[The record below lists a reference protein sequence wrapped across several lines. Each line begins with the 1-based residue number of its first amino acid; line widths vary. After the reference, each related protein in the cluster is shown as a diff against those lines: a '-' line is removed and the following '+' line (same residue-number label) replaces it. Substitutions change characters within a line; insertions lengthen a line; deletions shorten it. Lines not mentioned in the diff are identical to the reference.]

1 MKSIRKN
8 GFKGIAVAAALSM
21 TMTTMVSPAA
31 TAIPTGRWEQS
42 MQTGVWKYRNVTGE
56 YLADQWF
63 LYEGKWYRFDKDGNM
78 ITGWYQ
84 NPETKN
90 WYYLWENGSMAT
102 GWVPVNGRWY
112 YLTAGSGEMAHD
124 VTTPDGYKVNADG
137 AWVDANGKAYD
148 APNGDQKTTT
158 SKRSSGGSDGSS
170 DSDSDSGSHSSGNNS
185 SNSGNSGNGGNNGSN
200 SGNVGNNGS
209 NSGNNGSDSG
219 NNGNAGNN
227 GSNSENNGNTGDN
240 ETPEEKTLVVE
251 SQTKLVDL
259 GWSQYVTVAFA
270 KGYSLDNSTLT
281 VDGED
286 VTDAFTKVDKDGT
299 LAKWEITSLN
309 PAKLV
314 VKGKDGETQTV
325 VLSEN
330 ADPETPKVRENTAPA
345 AFLAHGSVY
354 VWDYQLDNYDEDG
367 TIRQKPKTTTFD
379 LGEEKNGIRYYAPA
393 AELTED
399 PTNRYGV
406 GGQAVVMFNYTEAV
420 DKQWFDEITNVAL
433 VSGNGYNQTINN
445 ELQYEKTTGD
455 HYGNTVG
462 QILVPLGQKNFYSNG
477 SYYLRVTSGGKNTL
491 IPIEV
496 VNGTAPSMVLKEAGA
511 IKSGQNIHFDVK
523 NMTYGVEVPIT
534 GVELMDPAGK
544 TTELEMIRDW
554 YLIGN
559 TFVLY
564 NDENA
569 TDGRNNIPYA
579 GEYTVTVH
587 ATGFKD
593 MSYVFAVSE
602 GTSAQSEA
610 AAVDIYAIDAVSSA
624 SVSGGTTSGSG
635 NAAEG
640 GSTTMSADLLFDAD
654 LLTNALVLT
663 KLGVENE
670 SAQAIADRW
679 KHDMSG
685 WDAVIGEDGTTFY
698 SFAEYRDAVEKAK
711 VDGKYLSFADYIKSE
726 NAVTTQNRPY
736 AVKYVLEDNRLG
748 ATIMN
753 GAYLGKTAPKL
764 ILVDEN
770 GNMINEVLEDQDVR
784 IRCEDAAYLQ
794 NISDNGKIYINGSY
808 EAVNKEDYTIDD
820 KVLVLDKS
828 LFSIDKDNNKVTI
841 KVDRYQDKVFNV
853 AIAKDV
859 KNVTLKVGEDLKT
872 GKEVTITNTADETGD
887 IWKNIQSVVL
897 VKPDG
902 TRKTLLTD
910 GAEGKNIG
918 YAINGNVLTL
928 GSGLFT
934 TGGNYSVEIF
944 AQYYGRK
951 TVEFTVEK
959 TEVDNGGN
967 DGNQMKAAPQIE
979 SIELDYFKDF
989 NLKFG
994 SSAEEWVKN
1003 IQTITVNET
1012 PYESGSVWNNNKYS
1026 TALASDGTISL
1037 GNGSFTQECNEVVIS
1052 ADGYEN
1058 LILEIS
1064 KDGKLVTGDSENGN
1078 NNNGS
1083 DKNENDKNQAPL
1095 TATVK
1100 KYSSNYWLTFA
1111 AEDAAWLGCSRTVKV
1126 NGTLVSNGYGNGQ
1139 YYADTNSRKIK
1150 LWAPEFDKDGKIKL
1164 VISVDGYNDFEIC
1177 FNTDG
1182 EVVTDGG
1189 NDDSENTGKIPP
1201 QVTKTEKEMFGTNYS
1216 IYVSL
1221 SETTWMEV
1229 ISEVT
1234 VNGDPYS
1241 PALYSVG
1248 ENEYKVRESDGKI
1261 DIDGTDFQDVN
1272 VVVISAEGYEDLEV
1286 MIDKKGDLITEN
1298 TTTVAAEVSEMIS
1311 VEENQISEEKKEIVS
1326 KDVVDDEISNNEEE
1340 IIKDTKTE
1348 ESSEIEESED
1358 TVEIKKDASI
1368 EFVLDEASEL

>member
-1 MKSIRKN
+1 
-8 GFKGIAVAAALSM
+8 
-21 TMTTMVSPAA
+21 
-31 TAIPTGRWEQS
+31 

-56 YLADQWF
+56 YLADQWL

-84 NPETKN
+84 NPETKD

-124 VTTPDGYKVNADG
+124 VTTPDGYKVNVDG

-185 SNSGNSGNGGNNGSN
+185 ANSGNSGNGGNNGSN
-200 SGNVGNNGS
+200 NENA
-209 NSGNNGSDSG
+209 GNNGSDSG
-219 NNGNAGNN
+219 NNGNTGDNGSNSGNNGNAGDNGSNSGNSGNAGNN

-240 ETPEEKTLVVE
+240 ETPEKKTLVVE

-270 KGYSLDNSTLT
+270 KGYSLDNCTLT
-281 VDGED
+281 VDGKD

-299 LAKWEITSLN
+299 LAKWEITNLN
-309 PAKLV
+309 PAKLAV
-314 VKGKDGETQTV
+314 TGKDGETQTV
-325 VLSEN
+325 VLSDN
-330 ADPETPKVRENTAPA
+330 ADPETPMVRKNTAPT
-345 AFLAHGSVY
+345 AFLTHGSVY

-367 TIRQKPKTTTFD
+367 VIRQKPKTTTFD

-399 PTNRYGV
+399 PTNHYGV

-523 NMTYGVEVPIT
+523 NMTYGVEIPIT
-534 GVELMDPAGK
+534 GVELMDPTGK
-544 TTELEMIRDW
+544 TTELEKIRDW

-579 GEYTVTVH
+579 GEYMVTVH

-593 MSYVFAVSE
+593 MSYVFAVSD

-610 AAVDIYAIDAVSSA
+610 TAVDIYAIDAVSSA

-663 KLGVENE
+663 ELGVENE

-679 KHDMSG
+679 KYDMSG

-711 VDGKYLSFADYIKSE
+711 TQEFCYLSFADYISGGE
-726 NAVTTQNRPY
+726 AVETENRPY

-764 ILVDEN
+764 ILVDES

-794 NISDNGKIYINGSY
+794 SIAENGKLYINGSY
-808 EAVNKEDYTIDD
+808 AAVKKEAYTIDD
-820 KVLVLDKS
+820 EILVLDKS
-828 LFSIDKDNNKVTI
+828 LFRVDQENSVTI
-841 KVDRYQDKVFNV
+841 KADGYQDKKFSIS
-853 AIAKDV
+853 IAKDL
-859 KNVTLKVGEDLKT
+859 KDVTLEVDEDQKT
-872 GKEVTITNTADETGD
+872 GQEVTITNTADETGD
-887 IWKNIQSVVL
+887 LWKQIQSIKL
-897 VKPDG
+897 TMPDET
-902 TRKTLLTD
+902 TRSLLPEGQESISSKVGYTVD
-910 GAEGKNIG
+910 GAKLILGKD
-918 YAINGNVLTL
+918 
-928 GSGLFT
+928 LFKQV
-934 TGGNYSVEIF
+934 GEYCVEIS
-944 AQYYGRK
+944 AKYYG
-951 TVEFTVEK
+951 VEKVTFTV
-959 TEVDNGGN
+959 TETEENGGN
-967 DGNQMKAAPQIE
+967 TE
-979 SIELDYFKDF
+979 EELDPPAKVPDGEKTWSNDYQLTFGMGYDVWIGQITGVQVNGIEYENGYVYGNEKYSISKTDGIVK
-989 NLKFG
+989 LG
-994 SSAEEWVKN
+994 SSAFTEECN
-1003 IQTITVNET
+1003 TITISANGYSDLTLYMDQNGTVTTDPSENWMKAITSVEVN
-1012 PYESGSVWNNNKYS
+1012 GSEFEKATNSFDMDQKYRLVPTDATIYVS
-1026 TALASDGTISL
+1026 TALHDNDENTI
-1037 GNGSFTQECNEVVIS
+1037 VIE
-1052 ADGYEN
+1052 ADGYET
-1058 LILEIS
+1058 LTIQL
-1064 KDGKLVTGDSENGN
+1064 DGKGKLIKE
-1078 NNNGS
+1078 
-1083 DKNENDKNQAPL
+1083 
-1095 TATVK
+1095 
-1100 KYSSNYWLTFA
+1100 
-1111 AEDAAWLGCSRTVKV
+1111 AEA
-1126 NGTLVSNGYGNGQ
+1126 
-1139 YYADTNSRKIK
+1139 ADT
-1150 LWAPEFDKDGKIKL
+1150 
-1164 VISVDGYNDFEIC
+1164 
-1177 FNTDG
+1177 
-1182 EVVTDGG
+1182 
-1189 NDDSENTGKIPP
+1189 
-1201 QVTKTEKEMFGTNYS
+1201 
-1216 IYVSL
+1216 
-1221 SETTWMEV
+1221 
-1229 ISEVT
+1229 
-1234 VNGDPYS
+1234 
-1241 PALYSVG
+1241 
-1248 ENEYKVRESDGKI
+1248 ENE
-1261 DIDGTDFQDVN
+1261 
-1272 VVVISAEGYEDLEV
+1272 ED
-1286 MIDKKGDLITEN
+1286 
-1298 TTTVAAEVSEMIS
+1298 
-1311 VEENQISEEKKEIVS
+1311 
-1326 KDVVDDEISNNEEE
+1326 EE
-1340 IIKDTKTE
+1340 II
-1348 ESSEIEESED
+1348 SMS
-1358 TVEIKKDASI
+1358 
-1368 EFVLDEASEL
+1368 